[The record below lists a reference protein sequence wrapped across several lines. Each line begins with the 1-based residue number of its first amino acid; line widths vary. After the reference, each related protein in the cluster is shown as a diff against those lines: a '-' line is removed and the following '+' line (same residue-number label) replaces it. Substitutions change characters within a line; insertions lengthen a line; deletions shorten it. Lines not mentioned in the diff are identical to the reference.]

1 MQCSSVVVMLLVVVS
16 IAGCVGAKYKA
27 MLEAAQSE
35 LSPAAIAQDDLHK
48 VHIHEAM
55 VAEQGLSSLTLSIN
69 VFMERAYLVGH
80 VDNREQGE
88 AVLKTARHVQGIR
101 SVEGYLPVTA
111 PSADGNTVSDKT
123 SDVSLKAQVI
133 SALAIE
139 PKVVKSRVHAEVLGG
154 HVVLLGV
161 VSGEPERQHAETA
174 AMGVEGVKTVTNW
187 LLLPEKGYMT
197 IRKKIR

>member
-1 MQCSSVVVMLLVVVS
+1 MQWSCSAGLVVALVGT
-16 IAGCVGAKYKA
+16 AGCVGAKYKA

-111 PSADGNTVSDKT
+111 PSADGNTMSDKT

-139 PKVVKSRVHAEVLGG
+139 PKVVKSRVHVEVLDG

-161 VSGEPERQHAETA
+161 VSGEPERHHAETA
-174 AMGVEGVKTVTNW
+174 AAGVEGVKAVTNW